1 MSEEKTWFLKIIVP
15 AHSQASYGAK
25 DYAGDLEGAWKKI
38 EKIPGAKAFM
48 GGSTGAHTGFFN
60 FHMARRSADDREE
73 PSPLYPAAAIMF
85 DVGIIVGAHKTAT
98 IANAIQ
104 GKLSKALE
112 SAMAE
117 HEFDMNDWG
126 VFYHYHSNK
135 SSRVDHVWYI
145 ECSYAGVQEVVAT
158 ELKDYKF
165 MLLPDELAGPAE
177 KLKRLC
183 RRRPC
188 AS

>member
-1 MSEEKTWFLKIIVP
+1 MEE
-15 AHSQASYGAK
+15 
-25 DYAGDLEGAWKKI
+25 AWKKI

-60 FHMARRSADDREE
+60 FHVARRSVDDREA

-112 SAMAE
+112 SAMAS
-117 HEFDMNDWG
+117 G
-126 VFYHYHSNK
+126 IRPSPLTALTHSP
-135 SSRVDHVWYI
+135 H
-145 ECSYAGVQEVVAT
+145 
-158 ELKDYKF
+158 
-165 MLLPDELAGPAE
+165 LLPVGRVP
-177 KLKRLC
+177 
-183 RRRPC
+183 
-188 AS
+188 